1 MKARTYNMI
10 LPIISILVIALAGCS
25 SSFEKQEYIP
35 RITEAFIYDG
45 VSIHYKDMGAGRPI
59 VFLHG
64 YGASLDTWRLMEDA
78 LRTKYRLVLVD
89 LKGHGYSA
97 RPHDSKYSIEDH
109 GEIVIGL
116 INHLA
121 LENVVLVGHSFG
133 AGIAFVAALEAN
145 KTSPE
150 IVSSLVLIGTT
161 FDVGDL
167 PFALRLLGTPVIGWL
182 AMKLTS
188 ASFRTRVT
196 LKQAY
201 YDDEKV
207 TPPLIE
213 MYARYQNIP
222 GTDYALLKTA
232 AQFFTTNFLEV
243 KKELNDFHI
252 PVLNIFG
259 EHDEIINRS
268 SAEEVCRLLVTC
280 KFVTIEDVG
289 HIPQEEAPGKLLAL
303 LRHYLDGN

>member
-1 MKARTYNMI
+1 MI
-10 LPIISILVIALAGCS
+10 LPIISILVIVLAGYS
-25 SSFEKQEYIP
+25 SSFEKQQYIP

-64 YGASLDTWRLMEDA
+64 YAASLDTWRLMEDA

-109 GEIVIGL
+109 AEIVIGL

-133 AGIAFVAALEAN
+133 AGIALVAALEAN

-150 IVSSLVLIGTT
+150 IVSSLVLIGAT
-161 FDVGDL
+161 FNLDDL
-167 PFALRLLGTPVIGWL
+167 PLALRLLGTPVIGWL

-188 ASFRTRVT
+188 ASFRTR
-196 LKQAY
+196 LILEQAY

-207 TPPLIE
+207 TAPLIE

-222 GTDYALLKTA
+222 RTDYALLKTA
-232 AQFFTTNFLEV
+232 AQFITTNFPEV
-243 KKELNDFHI
+243 KKGLNDLHI
-252 PVLNIFG
+252 PVLNILG

-268 SAEEVCRLLVTC
+268 SAEEVCRLLLSC
-280 KFVTIEDVG
+280 KFVTIENVG
-289 HIPQEEAPGKLLAL
+289 HIPQEEAPDNLLAL
-303 LRHYLDGN
+303 LRDFLDGN